1 AVGILG
7 PGRILPAAS
16 AQAMVD
22 AEQLLDRARR
32 EADALTA
39 AARESATTIET
50 AAKEAGLKAAQAEI
64 QDRLAAIALGSLR
77 IMEQNEQRIVD
88 MALHIARRIID
99 TVAPEKAAV
108 DIALQSLRFVGE
120 SSVVRLRVTPSLV
133 ETVRKRLDELLP
145 AMTSRSI
152 VEVVPDPCVNDAGC
166 ILETDAGLVD
176 ATIEAQLALIESGLR
191 NSLGASV
198 R

>member
-1 AVGILG
+1 M
-7 PGRILPAAS
+7 PAAS

-32 EADALTA
+32 DADALTA
-39 AARESATTIET
+39 AARESVTMIET

-64 QDRLAAIALGSLR
+64 QDRLTAIAVGTLR

-88 MALHIARRIID
+88 MALHIARRVID
-99 TVAPEKAAV
+99 TVAPENAAV

-133 ETVRKRLDELLP
+133 ESVRKRLNELLT

-152 VEVVPDPCVNDAGC
+152 VEVIPDPGVNDAGC

-191 NSLGASV
+191 NSLGASI